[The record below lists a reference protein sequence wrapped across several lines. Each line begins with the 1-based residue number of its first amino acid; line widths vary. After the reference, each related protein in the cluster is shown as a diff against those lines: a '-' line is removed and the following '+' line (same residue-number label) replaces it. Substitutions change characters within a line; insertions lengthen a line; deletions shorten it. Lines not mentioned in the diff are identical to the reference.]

1 MKKRVTI
8 EKWPNF
14 KATSLHWISREKLH
28 FPGSIVPYCCPCC
41 CYCIRCQN
49 QFFVWILQL
58 QRSFGNVWVII
69 STHKKYLIYNLLF
82 HNFEHFLNSFSFQF
96 VSFCSY
102 SSNLVY
108 FRLFLSKS
116 VHFCLILSTL
126 VEFCLFLSKFVLCVF
141 IFFCRWQGPDRN
153 VSKGQGYNRRYY
165 SAKAAEE
172 LKPSKAAFSL

>member
-82 HNFEHFLNSFSFQF
+82 HNFEHFLKFVCLHRIVQSSLFSSILVQIRPFL
-96 VSFCSY
+96 
-102 SSNLVY
+102 SNLVHID
-108 FRLFLSKS
+108 R
-116 VHFCLILSTL
+116 ILSL
-126 VEFCLFLSKFVLCVF
+126 LDEICFMCFYFLL
-141 IFFCRWQGPDRN
+141 
-153 VSKGQGYNRRYY
+153 
-165 SAKAAEE
+165 
-172 LKPSKAAFSL
+172 